1 MSSSRRSRSRLADDE
16 GSAEEG
22 ARAGVL
28 TRAAAVK
35 AARAQ
40 SRDPRCD
47 VADIG
52 ALSLERRS
60 LREIAPGAL
69 AGFVGL
75 IELDLSRNELTSLRG
90 LAAGIGGGAGNNSAP
105 SLISLSLYYNRIVYL
120 EEVKHLVTLRK
131 LQRLD
136 LRLNPLTRDEAY
148 RSYVVFHIPSLQ
160 ELDERSVRPAER
172 RHAKH
177 TVDAMNRLELKNKDG
192 AYGVGGMGDNEE
204 DEERLEEDAFRQVMQ
219 TASAPGKV
227 ISEQVRSSTAAMVAT
242 ADETEAE
249 GSASRLD
256 TKPFGVASNAAV
268 GTAAASPETDALL
281 EEVSTVIAS
290 VQLPSQLSLSA
301 VTLIHMPD
309 LVARSARPAVRQVLD
324 RALRQQYEDIS
335 SARETIRCVA
345 LILFQDPL
353 CNLTSASERLLA
365 ASLELAT
372 LTATDAAQPSLHP
385 TRKIKRTFP

>member
-1 MSSSRRSRSRLADDE
+1 MRERPHHRTLRGINPGLREPGTKARTQNVFRGSRVSLVSGGGIGGALPPPREVTSLLTRVHLSGTRHRSLSSRIHAERARETELYRYELERTTSTQSTRFVRVSGGCTNVSELRPLLAHQLNVFEVVVNRRRIQRRRVFSRRECFENVVVEVALRLADDE

-22 ARAGVL
+22 ARAGVP

-52 ALSLERRS
+52 ALSS
-60 LREIAPGAL
+60 SGALRESAGAL
-69 AGFVGL
+69 AGRSL
-75 IELDLSRNELTSLRG
+75 IELDLSQRAHAPLRG
-90 LAAGIGGGAGNNSAP
+90 LAAGIGEGRETTLL

-204 DEERLEEDAFRQVMQ
+204 DEERLEEDAFR
-219 TASAPGKV
+219 K
-227 ISEQVRSSTAAMVAT
+227 
-242 ADETEAE
+242 
-249 GSASRLD
+249 
-256 TKPFGVASNAAV
+256 
-268 GTAAASPETDALL
+268 
-281 EEVSTVIAS
+281 
-290 VQLPSQLSLSA
+290 
-301 VTLIHMPD
+301 
-309 LVARSARPAVRQVLD
+309 
-324 RALRQQYEDIS
+324 
-335 SARETIRCVA
+335 
-345 LILFQDPL
+345 
-353 CNLTSASERLLA
+353 
-365 ASLELAT
+365 
-372 LTATDAAQPSLHP
+372 
-385 TRKIKRTFP
+385 

>member
-1 MSSSRRSRSRLADDE
+1 M
-16 GSAEEG
+16 
-22 ARAGVL
+22 
-28 TRAAAVK
+28 
-35 AARAQ
+35 
-40 SRDPRCD
+40 C
-47 VADIG
+47 
-52 ALSLERRS
+52 
-60 LREIAPGAL
+60 
-69 AGFVGL
+69 
-75 IELDLSRNELTSLRG
+75 
-90 LAAGIGGGAGNNSAP
+90 
-105 SLISLSLYYNRIVYL
+105 L

-256 TKPFGVASNAAV
+256 TKPFDVASNAAV

-290 VQLPSQLSLSA
+290 VQLPSQLSLSMI
-301 VTLIHMPD
+301 TLIHMPD

-324 RALRQQYEDIS
+324 RA
-335 SARETIRCVA
+335 
-345 LILFQDPL
+345 
-353 CNLTSASERLLA
+353 A
-365 ASLELAT
+365 APAV
-372 LTATDAAQPSLHP
+372 
-385 TRKIKRTFP
+385 